1 MNFTGHVKHSKGFSL
16 IEVLVV
22 LGIIVLM
29 MTVALPTV
37 SSYFQ
42 VSINS
47 AARDLASR
55 IKEAYNSALI
65 TGRVYRM
72 AYDLKENT
80 YWVESGPPQ
89 VLLNTK
95 SSLEKAER
103 KKKLQSSFNAAQD
116 THSEFAMD
124 KSITRKK
131 VSLPRGVTYEGILG
145 PLNVEPLTTGT
156 AYSHFFPSGL
166 SEQTVIYLKDSSKH
180 QASLVITA
188 LLGTTD
194 LYNRRVEGNEIFGH

>member
-1 MNFTGHVKHSKGFSL
+1 M

-22 LGIIVLM
+22 LAIIVLM

-55 IKEAYNSALI
+55 IKEAYNSAVI

-95 SSLEKAER
+95 TSTEKEERRKKFQSSL
-103 KKKLQSSFNAAQD
+103 SSKSQTSQGF
-116 THSEFAMD
+116 SLD
-124 KSITRKK
+124 KTITRKK
-131 VSLPRGVTYEGILG
+131 ISLPRGVVYDGILG
-145 PLNVEPLTTGT
+145 PLAKEALTEGT

-166 SEQTVIYLKDSSKH
+166 SEQTIIYLKDSSKH
-180 QASLVITA
+180 EASLVITA

-194 LYNRRVEGNEIFGH
+194 LYGRHIEGTEIFGH

>member
-1 MNFTGHVKHSKGFSL
+1 LPIKNSKGFSL
-16 IEVLVV
+16 LEVLVV

-29 MTVALPTV
+29 MTLITPTV

-55 IKEAYNSALI
+55 IKEAYNSAVI
-65 TGRVYRM
+65 TGRVYRLV
-72 AYDLKENT
+72 YDLKENT

-95 SSLEKAER
+95 ASVDKEER
-103 KKKLQSSFNAAQD
+103 RSKFRSTLTSQSQPPQQFS
-116 THSEFAMD
+116 MD
-124 KSITRKK
+124 KAITRKK
-131 VSLPRGVTYEGILG
+131 VSLPRGVTYGGVLG
-145 PLNVEPLTTGT
+145 TLSAESQTAGT
-156 AYSHFFPSGL
+156 AYSHFFPSGI
-166 SEQTVIYLKDSSKH
+166 SEQTVIYLKDSSQH
-180 QASLVITA
+180 EASLVISS

-194 LYNRRVEGNEIFGH
+194 LYNRHIEGAEAFGK

>member
-1 MNFTGHVKHSKGFSL
+1 LSHSFSFKNSKGFSL

-55 IKEAYNSALI
+55 IKEAYNSAVI
-65 TGRVYRM
+65 TGRVYRI
-72 AYDLKENT
+72 AYDIKENT

-95 SSLEKAER
+95 DSAEKEERRSKFQSLLSPK
-103 KKKLQSSFNAAQD
+103 
-116 THSEFAMD
+116 THPEQFSMD
-124 KSITRKK
+124 KTITRKR
-131 VSLPRGVTYEGILG
+131 VGLPRGVSYEGILG
-145 PLNVEPLTTGT
+145 PLNKEALTEGT

-166 SEQTVIYLKDSSKH
+166 SEQTVIYLKDTSNH
-180 QASLVITA
+180 QASLVITS

-194 LYNRRVEGNEIFGH
+194 LYSRHVEGAEIFGH